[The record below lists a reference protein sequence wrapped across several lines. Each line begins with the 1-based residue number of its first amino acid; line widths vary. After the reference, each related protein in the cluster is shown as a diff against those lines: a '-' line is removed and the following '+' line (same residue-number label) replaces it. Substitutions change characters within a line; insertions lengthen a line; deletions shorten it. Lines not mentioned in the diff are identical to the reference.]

1 MKSLI
6 AIPCYNCQQQVA
18 RVIKALLEEELHETN
33 EIILIDNI
41 STDHTL
47 LTIKNNIES
56 YPQFKLIQNN
66 SNYGLGGSQ
75 KVAFQYAIDNNFDF
89 VAIIHGDDQARVADY
104 SSLMESALKTNHS
117 VLGSRFMFKSKR
129 IGYQTS
135 RTIGNIILNFVFT
148 LVTFK
153 ITKDLGSGIN
163 VFCVNDLKRVNFMQ
177 NTNSFNFNV
186 ELLLSFYSQNIPIR
200 FQPIT
205 WVEEDQISNAK
216 NLNVALSMLRS
227 LFLWRFG
234 FSKRLPSQEYSFK
247 FIS

>member
-234 FSKRLPSQEYSFK
+234 FSKILPSQEYSFK

>member
-6 AIPCYNCQQQVA
+6 AIPCYNCQHQVA

-41 STDHTL
+41 STDNTL
-47 LTIKNNIES
+47 LTIKNNIEP

-66 SNYGLGGSQ
+66 SNYGLGGSH

-89 VAIIHGDDQARVADY
+89 VAIIHGDDQARVTDY
-104 SSLMESALKTNHS
+104 SMLMESALKANHS
-117 VLGSRFMFKSKR
+117 VLGSRFMFKSRR

-163 VFCVNDLKRVNFMQ
+163 IFCVNDLKRVNFKQ

-186 ELLLSFYSQNIPIR
+186 ELLLSFYSQNIPII

-227 LFLWRFG
+227 LFFWRFG
-234 FSKRLPSQEYSFK
+234 FSTKVSNQDYSFR
-247 FIS
+247 IIA